1 MELLTASMLSDG
13 EKAAISRLSAK
24 VRKDSNRLETLD
36 KYFEGEQRLRHIGL
50 MVPPELRDF
59 VTIINVP
66 GMAVTEPTIRQRL
79 KAFYRAGDST
89 KPDGALAEAWEY
101 NNLGSEAPLLAQEK
115 KIFGRAFVTVGSNDA
130 DPEHPLIRVEDPR
143 QIGYTVDPRRRVLT
157 EMLRLYRDDDSRTA
171 QRATLM
177 LPNSTVHVIRGRN
190 GWTVE
195 DRDDHELGTVPA
207 ILCLHRRRGGQWS
220 GRSEMSDVI
229 PMTDAIARTVTNMGV
244 GAEATALPSWLL
256 TGASKSDF
264 VDRDGKPIPVWESY
278 MTAIKAV
285 SNSDAKL
292 WQIRAGDLNNFTDA
306 VNNMLAWCAAMLGLP
321 TRYAGQQ
328 SVNPAAEG
336 AIRAD
341 ESRLVGRVEAMNRTD
356 GDEWAWVMA
365 LEERFRT
372 GEWGTPNSIR
382 ALYHDPATLTT
393 SQTADA
399 AVKMRQV
406 GALSVEG
413 MWDMLGWDEPR
424 KAQERERLD
433 AESADPTTMALVQEM
448 LNARNSTGALPV
460 PSAGGNPG
468 AAGG

>member
-1 MELLTASMLSDG
+1 MELLTASILSDS
-13 EKAAISRLSAK
+13 EKAAISRLSGK
-24 VRKDSNRLETLD
+24 VRADSSRLNLLD

-79 KAFYRAGDST
+79 KAFYRIGDST
-89 KPDGALAEAWEY
+89 RPDGALAEAWEY
-101 NNLGSEAPLLAQEK
+101 NNLASEAPLLAQEK
-115 KIFGRAFVTVGSNDA
+115 KVFGRSFVTVGANDA
-130 DPEHPLIRVEDPR
+130 DEGHPLIRVEDPR
-143 QIGYTVDPRRRVLT
+143 QIGFTVDARRRVLS
-157 EMLRLYRDDDSRTA
+157 EVLRLYRDDSTRATH
-171 QRATLM
+171 ATLM
-177 LPNSTVHVIRGRN
+177 LPDTTVYVVRGRN

-195 DRDDHELGTVPA
+195 DRDNHRLGVVPA
-207 ILCLHRRRGGQWS
+207 VLCLHRRRGGQWS
-220 GRSEMSDVI
+220 GRTEMADII
-229 PMTDAIARTVTNMGV
+229 PMTDAIARMVTNMGV
-244 GAEATALPSWLL
+244 GAEAHALPSYAI
-256 TGASKSDF
+256 TGAAKSDF
-264 VDRDGKPIPVWESY
+264 VDRDGKQIPVWESY

-285 SNSDAKL
+285 TNEGAKV
-292 WQIRAGDLNNFTDA
+292 WQINAGDLKNFTDA

-356 GDEWAWVMA
+356 GDEWAWAMA

-372 GEWGTPNSIR
+372 GDWGTPNSIR

-413 MWDMLGWDEPR
+413 VWDMLGWDEPR
-424 KAQERERLD
+424 KAQERQRLAQEQSCDPLVLASRELMGAGTD
-433 AESADPTTMALVQEM
+433 A
-448 LNARNSTGALPV
+448 ARGSR
-460 PSAGGNPG
+460 
-468 AAGG
+468 